1 MFSHARPH
9 PRRSLTMAQDRTLF
23 ADEEVPSGRGYPQ
36 AYAPRTLPEQA
47 LRLRDAF
54 PRLGA
59 VVPPAP
65 PTLPAGAEAW
75 FLIPDW
81 RRVTSTYNTAVTDA
95 LAALGASR
103 STSFSRIER
112 LGPSSLRLHART
124 AEMSQRL
131 PALGDSGLLLV
142 AAQFG
147 IRHRGRSVR
156 RSRAQFADHEFGLG
170 AFAVAAML
178 LTHPERIAQFDQ
190 LYLDCPGDEYSASDE
205 QQFSEAPYFRF
216 LDGRLAFGTSWYGT
230 SDAYF
235 GSASAFLTA

>member
-1 MFSHARPH
+1 
-9 PRRSLTMAQDRTLF
+9 MAQDRDAF

-36 AYAPRTLPEQA
+36 DYSPRPLPEQA
-47 LRLRDAF
+47 RLLQSVF

-65 PTLPAGAEAW
+65 SPLPAGAEAW
-75 FLIPDW
+75 FLVPDW
-81 RRVTSTYNTAVTDA
+81 RRVATTYNTAVIDA
-95 LAALGASR
+95 LAALRSTR
-103 STSFSRIER
+103 STSFSRVDR
-112 LGPSSLRLHART
+112 LGPTSLRLHART
-124 AEMSQRL
+124 TEMSGRL

-147 IRHRGRSVR
+147 VRHRGRSVR
-156 RSRAQFADHEFGLG
+156 RSRTQFAGHEFGLG

-178 LTHPERIAQFDQ
+178 LTHPARIAQFDQ
-190 LYLDCPGDEYSASDE
+190 LYLDCAGDEYSASDE

-235 GSASAFLTA
+235 GSASAFLPG

>member
-1 MFSHARPH
+1 MLSHARPYS
-9 PRRSLTMAQDRTLF
+9 RLSLGMAQDRTLF

-36 AYAPRTLPEQA
+36 AYAPRPLPEQA
-47 LRLRDAF
+47 RLLRGTF
-54 PRLGA
+54 PRLGG
-59 VVPPAP
+59 VLPTAP

-81 RRVTSTYNTAVTDA
+81 RRVAATYNTAVTDA
-95 LAALGASR
+95 LAALGTTR
-103 STSFSRIER
+103 STSFARVER
-112 LGPSSLRLHART
+112 LGANSLRLHART
-124 AEMSQRL
+124 AEMSQQL
-131 PALGDSGLLLV
+131 SALGDSGLLLV

-147 IRHRGRSVR
+147 VHHRGRSVR

-190 LYLDCPGDEYSASDE
+190 LYLDCAGDEYSASDE

-235 GSASAFLTA
+235 GSASAFL